1 MDRLCFHLI
10 GRISRIGPCD
20 PVHLHLEGASAEVAG
35 SCSGC
40 ISFERGASDRL
51 HGSRGRHLVLVDSI
65 VARSLGR
72 LHRLFIASVDRKRR
86 GRGQTSV
93 PYVDRRSK
101 MACNIASAAL
111 RRSARRGVASVKCA
125 TTSDV
130 AAREATSHVSGDAH
144 ARVRFAPSPTG
155 QLHVGGARTAL
166 FNWLFARRCGGKFV
180 VRIEDTDAARSTKE
194 SEDAMVKDLQ
204 WLGLDWDEGP
214 QRGGERGPYRQ
225 SERKEIYRKY
235 VDVLVEKGLAYP
247 CFCTDD
253 ELEAMKKEAE
263 ENKMPPVYNGKW
275 AHASQEEVE
284 SMINAGVPY
293 CYRFRVPKD
302 KVVDI
307 DDIVRGKVSWNT
319 NTLGD
324 FVVLRSNGL
333 PVYNFCV
340 AIDDGLMGISH
351 VVRAEEHLPNTLR
364 QVLIYEALDMPQP
377 VFAHVSLILAPDRSK
392 LSKRHG
398 ATSVGQF
405 REMGYLPDA
414 LVNYLALLGWN
425 DGTEKEIFTLPE
437 LVESF
442 TLDRVTKSAAVFD
455 IEKLKWMNGQ
465 HLRALP
471 EESIVELIGQDL
483 VEAGIAKDAGGQF
496 CRDASLLLQN
506 SCDLVADSRDQLQT
520 ILQYEFLSTVASDKA
535 AKFVED
541 DFKQVVEAVISAY
554 ESKELLGALENGESD
569 WKTWVKATGK
579 ALNRKGKRL
588 FMPLRI
594 ALTGCMEGPDVGA
607 QLMLLSNAK
616 GAVTEGTAVVDL
628 DERIRILRD
637 WLQKA

>member
-1 MDRLCFHLI
+1 
-10 GRISRIGPCD
+10 
-20 PVHLHLEGASAEVAG
+20 
-35 SCSGC
+35 
-40 ISFERGASDRL
+40 
-51 HGSRGRHLVLVDSI
+51 
-65 VARSLGR
+65 
-72 LHRLFIASVDRKRR
+72 
-86 GRGQTSV
+86 
-93 PYVDRRSK
+93 
-101 MACNIASAAL
+101 MACNFASAAL
-111 RRSARRGVASVKCA
+111 RRSARRGAASVKCA
-125 TTSDV
+125 TTSEV
-130 AAREATSHVSGDAH
+130 AAREAINHVSGDAH

-214 QRGGERGPYRQ
+214 HRGGERGPYRQ

-235 VDVLVEKGLAYP
+235 VDELVEKGLAYP

-263 ENKMPPVYNGKW
+263 ENKMPPIYNGKW

-302 KVVDI
+302 KVVEI
-307 DDIVRGKVSWNT
+307 DDVVRGKVSWNT

-364 QVLIYEALDMPQP
+364 QVLIYEALGMVQP

-483 VEAGIAKDAGGQF
+483 VEAGIAKDADGQF

-506 SCDLVADSRDQLQT
+506 SCDLVADSREQLRT
-520 ILQYEFLSTVASDKA
+520 ILQYDFLSTIASDKA

-541 DFKQVVEAVISAY
+541 DFKQVVEAVVSAY
-554 ESKELLGALENGESD
+554 DSKELLGALENGESE
-569 WKTWVKATGK
+569 WKSWVKATGK

-628 DERIRILRD
+628 DERVSILRD
-637 WLQKA
+637 WLQRA

>member
-1 MDRLCFHLI
+1 
-10 GRISRIGPCD
+10 
-20 PVHLHLEGASAEVAG
+20 
-35 SCSGC
+35 
-40 ISFERGASDRL
+40 
-51 HGSRGRHLVLVDSI
+51 
-65 VARSLGR
+65 
-72 LHRLFIASVDRKRR
+72 
-86 GRGQTSV
+86 
-93 PYVDRRSK
+93 
-101 MACNIASAAL
+101 MACNFASAAL
-111 RRSARRGVASVKCA
+111 RRGARRGAARVRCS

-130 AAREATSHVSGDAH
+130 AAREASSRVQGDSD

-166 FNWLFARRCGGKFV
+166 FNWLFARQCGGKFV
-180 VRIEDTDAARSTKE
+180 VRVEDTDAARSTKE
-194 SEDAMVKDLQ
+194 SEDAMVRDLQ

-214 QRGGERGPYRQ
+214 ERGGERGPYRQ

-235 VDVLVEKGLAYP
+235 VDELVEQGLAYP
-247 CFCTDD
+247 CFCTDE

-263 ENKMPPVYNGKW
+263 DKKLPPVYNGKW
-275 AHASQEEVE
+275 ANASQEQVE
-284 SMINAGVPY
+284 EMMSAGVPY
-293 CYRFRVPKD
+293 CYRFRVPTD
-302 KVVDI
+302 RVVEI
-307 DDIVRGKVSWNT
+307 DDVVRGKVSWNT

-364 QVLIYEALDMPQP
+364 QVLIYEALGMHPP

-442 TLDRVTKSAAVFD
+442 SLDRVTKSAAVFD

-471 EESIVELIGQDL
+471 EGTIVELIGKDL
-483 VEAGIAKDAGGQF
+483 VAAGIAKDADGQF

-506 SCDLVADSRDQLQT
+506 SCDLVADSREQLQT
-520 ILQYEFLSTVASDKA
+520 ILQYDFLSTVASEEA
-535 AKFVED
+535 AKIVED
-541 DFKQVVEAVISAY
+541 DFKQVAEAVISAY
-554 ESKELLGALENGESD
+554 ESKELQAALENGEGG
-569 WKTWVKATGK
+569 WKSWVKANGK

-594 ALTGCMEGPDVGA
+594 ALTGCMQGPDVGA
-607 QLMLLSNAK
+607 QLMLISNAK
-616 GAVTEGTAVVDL
+616 GAVMDGIEVVDL
-628 DERIRILRD
+628 DERIHILRE
-637 WLQKA
+637 WTNTA